1 MGVTLKYND
10 KLNILGDVIRTKR
23 LAQEM
28 TLETLSNKLCLMG
41 INITA
46 DSLYQIENNTRS
58 IKDFELAGISSILD
72 ISVEQE
78 FKKFI
83 DSIK

>member
-1 MGVTLKYND
+1 MGITLKYND

-23 LAQEM
+23 LAQNM

-58 IKDFELAGISSILD
+58 IKDFELAGISSILE